1 MRTDSFYE
9 LDDIRLMNVEGGKP
23 NIGSSIGACVAGVL
37 TTVAFTGPIT
47 LGAGAVVCIGTGVG
61 HYIGG

>member
-1 MRTDSFYE
+1 
-9 LDDIRLMNVEGGKP
+9 MNVMGGKP

-47 LGAGAVVCIGTGVG
+47 LGAGAVMCIGTGVG